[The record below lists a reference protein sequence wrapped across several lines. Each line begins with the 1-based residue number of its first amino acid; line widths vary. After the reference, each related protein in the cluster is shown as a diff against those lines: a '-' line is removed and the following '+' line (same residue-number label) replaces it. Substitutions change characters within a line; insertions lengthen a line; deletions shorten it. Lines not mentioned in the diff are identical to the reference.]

1 MQLEYLPCASHCL
14 GGLCFG
20 FQIVLPFIPHNNPAM
35 EQAEIKPEHGLFPL
49 AHGSFCCPGAGGI
62 DGERMVPAAV
72 VESRGE
78 SRAVVLRNSD
88 G

>member
-1 MQLEYLPCASHCL
+1 
-14 GGLCFG
+14 
-20 FQIVLPFIPHNNPAM
+20 M
-35 EQAEIKPEHGLFPL
+35 EEAEIKPEPGLFPL

-62 DGERMVPAAV
+62 DGERMFPAAV